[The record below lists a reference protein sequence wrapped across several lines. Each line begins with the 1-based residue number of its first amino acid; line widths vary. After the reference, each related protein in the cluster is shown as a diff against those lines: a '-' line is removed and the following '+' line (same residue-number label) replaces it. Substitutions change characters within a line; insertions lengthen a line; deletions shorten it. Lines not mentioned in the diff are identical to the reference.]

1 MPELPAELAAGI
13 DRVLAGHRSV
23 ELRRSATRLSERY
36 RVDQP
41 AHTPILTGA
50 SAVAGYLSTRMPAT
64 YAAVR
69 AALSRA
75 ATADPELAPV
85 HVLDI
90 GGGTGAATWAARSV
104 FDSVRSTQLVDVSP
118 AALEMGRTLL
128 SGSEIDVTTAQERIG
143 GHTTARLADLGI
155 AAYLLG
161 ELTEPD
167 RDRAVALLA
176 SSAPVVTVVEPGTTA
191 GFGRLLRAR
200 DQLVASGRRILA
212 PCPHEDACPLAGP
225 SRDWCHLAV
234 RLPRTATHRAVK
246 GGELGYED
254 EKYCYVVAGPRSP
267 TTRVGTILRHPQFR
281 GGHVKLTVCT
291 PEHIV
296 EDVTVAKRSRATYR
310 AARHC
315 AWGDA
320 WPPPAPPRFER
331 ESPT

>member
-13 DRVLAGHRSV
+13 DRVLAGHRSA
-23 ELRRSATRLSERY
+23 ELRRSATLLSQRY
-36 RVDQP
+36 RADHP
-41 AHTPILTGA
+41 AQAPILTGA
-50 SAVAGYLSTRMPAT
+50 SEVAGYLSTRMPAT

-75 ATADPELAPV
+75 AAADPELAPI

-104 FDSVRSTQLVDVSP
+104 FDSVRSTQLVDVSR

-128 SGSEIDVTTAQERIG
+128 SGTEIDVTTAQERIG
-143 GHTTARLADLGI
+143 ATAEERPADLGL

-176 SSAPVVTVVEPGTTA
+176 SSAPVVAVVEPGTTA

-200 DQLVASGRRILA
+200 DQLLASGRRILA
-212 PCPHEDACPLAGP
+212 PCPHEDACPLAGS

-254 EKYCYVVAGPRSP
+254 EKYCYVVAGPRPPVSR
-267 TTRVGTILRHPQFR
+267 TGTILRHPQIR
-281 GGHVKLTVCT
+281 GGHLRLTVCS
-291 PEHIV
+291 PGGAV
-296 EDVTVAKRSRATYR
+296 VPVVVAKHDQSRYRSARRAG
-310 AARHC
+310 
-315 AWGDA
+315 WGDA
-320 WPPPAPPRFER
+320 WPPVG
-331 ESPT
+331 